1 MEKSS
6 ELLLKKMLEDKS
18 FAEKLLSQTERE
30 KVIEIA
36 GEEGIALT
44 NENID
49 EINEII
55 KEIAAKQS
63 AGELTEEELET
74 VAGGTL
80 SAVISAISF
89 GAATAAAAGAS
100 VSLMTVSV
108 SNMITG
114 SMVASM
120 VSGGAVSASVAVS
133 LVSIGEITG

>member
-18 FAEKLLSQTERE
+18 FAEKILSQTERE

-55 KEIAAKQS
+55 REVAAKQS

-89 GAATAAAAGAS
+89 GAATAAG
-100 VSLMTVSV
+100 VSLMTASV
-108 SNMITG
+108 SNMITW
-114 SMVASM
+114 SMVSSM
-120 VSGGAVSASVAVS
+120 VSGGAVSASAASV
-133 LVSIGEITG
+133 LITADRILD